1 MSERRAIVIGAGLG
15 GLAAAAALRRRGW
28 AVHMYEKGPW
38 PGPAG
43 SGLAMM
49 PNALRAL
56 DAFGVGDT
64 VRGLAAIQGDGGL
77 RRADGRYLARTSAA
91 AVQARFGD
99 PMVVLERARLAAIL
113 RDAAAD
119 VPLHSGAPA
128 VVVDA
133 GDAERAAVV
142 RTSEGDEDAELIVAA
157 DGVHSA
163 ARAELFPE
171 HPGLRQTGWTAWRF
185 IVAASAAVQTGETW
199 GGAGVVG
206 LVPLADDRTYFYAA
220 AVAPVGQRA
229 ADDERAEL
237 LRRFGD
243 WHAPIRQL
251 IESSVPD
258 AVLRGDIAELAAP
271 LPALHRGRV
280 ALLGDAAHPMAP
292 FLGQGACQAIEDAVV
307 LAHALDGPDGLV
319 GYTAARRGRTAD
331 VVRRS
336 HRMGALALLR
346 SPVAR
351 TLRDTF
357 LRTVGSLSSDTAIRE
372 LIPVVDW
379 RPPMADGAVVSG
391 VQPDPR

>member
-1 MSERRAIVIGAGLG
+1 MSQRRAIVIGAGLG

-28 AVHMYEKGPW
+28 SVGLYEKGPW

-56 DAFGVGDT
+56 DAFGAGDT
-64 VRGLAAIQGDGGL
+64 VRHLAAIQGDGGL

-99 PMVVLERARLAAIL
+99 PMVVLERARLATIL
-113 RDAAAD
+113 REAASD
-119 VPLHSGAPA
+119 VPLHSDTSA
-128 VVVDA
+128 VVVDV
-133 GDAERAAVV
+133 GDAAHSAVV
-142 RTSEGDEDAELIVAA
+142 RTGEGDEQAELVVAA

-163 ARAELFPE
+163 AREVLFPE
-171 HPGLRQTGWTAWRF
+171 HPGLRYTGWTAWRF
-185 IVAASAAVQTGETW
+185 IVAASAAVQAGETW
-199 GGAGVVG
+199 GEAGVVG

-220 AVAPVGQRA
+220 AVAPAGERA

-237 LRRFGD
+237 LRRFGH

-251 IESSVPD
+251 IESAEAAS
-258 AVLRGDIAELAAP
+258 VLRGDIAELAAP

-307 LAHALDGPDGLV
+307 LAHALDVPEDLA
-319 GYTAARRGRTAD
+319 GYTAARHRRTAD

-336 HRMGALALLR
+336 HRMGTLALLR
-346 SPVAR
+346 SPVIR

-357 LRTVGSLSSDTAIRE
+357 LSTVGRLSSDTAIRQ

-379 RPPMADGAVVSG
+379 RPPTSDGAMASG
-391 VQPDPR
+391 GRSDPR

>member
-1 MSERRAIVIGAGLG
+1 MRGRRAIVIGAGLG

-38 PGPAG
+38 PGSAG
-43 SGLAMM
+43 AGLAMM

-56 DAFGVGDT
+56 DAFGAGDT

-99 PMVVLERARLAAIL
+99 PMVVLERTRLAAIL
-113 RDAAAD
+113 RAAAAD
-119 VPLHSGAPA
+119 VPLRADTPA
-128 VVVDA
+128 AVLHA
-133 GDAERAAVV
+133 GDAEHPAVV
-142 RTSEGDEDAELIVAA
+142 RTAEGDEEAELVVAA

-163 ARAELFPE
+163 ARGVLFPD
-171 HPGLRQTGWTAWRF
+171 HPGTSSTGWTAWRF
-185 IVAASAAVQTGETW
+185 IVAASVAVQAGETW

-220 AVAPVGQRA
+220 AVAPAGERA

-237 LRRFGD
+237 LRRFGH

-251 IESSVPD
+251 IESAVP
-258 AVLRGDIAELAAP
+258 ASVLRGDIAELAAP
-271 LPALHRGRV
+271 LTTLHRGRV

-307 LAHALDGPDGLV
+307 LADALDGPDGLV
-319 GYTAARRGRTAD
+319 GYTAARHPRTTD
-331 VVRRS
+331 IVRRS
-336 HRMGALALLR
+336 HRMGTLALLR

-351 TLRDTF
+351 ALRDTF
-357 LRTVGSLSSDTAIRE
+357 LRTVGSLSSDTAIRQ

-379 RPPMADGAVVSG
+379 RPPTGDGAMVSG